1 MKFGVARILG
11 NDLAGMH
18 GDNQTYENLK
28 FTLQHEYLGKDT
40 QVIYFLNRIVDV
52 KKKKELIEL
61 LHRYRQKFVDIP
73 FNYKRFN
80 SMYSQLRY
88 RKLLKEVEK
97 IKLNEW
103 NYREASK
110 KLKRFNLM
118 LINNNGSRNYAFDYM
133 KRLKRYEWIFVLDS
147 NSYFMKEDFEKI
159 KMNLSNINLDLEV
172 AYFPL
177 VRVKR
182 NKDVL
187 EKDLN
192 DEPYFEGQLAF
203 RNNMNIQFNNEI
215 PYGGAPKAELLRVLG
230 IPGPWK
236 DWIDNVRTYGI
247 QDRKRIKCKWKIIPK
262 MIRLSANSKDYGIKN
277 NQVNRVQGLINLI
290 NFILQR
296 KNIVR

>member
-1 MKFGVARILG
+1 
-11 NDLAGMH
+11 
-18 GDNQTYENLK
+18 
-28 FTLQHEYLGKDT
+28 
-40 QVIYFLNRIVDV
+40 
-52 KKKKELIEL
+52 
-61 LHRYRQKFVDIP
+61 
-73 FNYKRFN
+73 
-80 SMYSQLRY
+80 
-88 RKLLKEVEK
+88 
-97 IKLNEW
+97 
-103 NYREASK
+103 
-110 KLKRFNLM
+110 
-118 LINNNGSRNYAFDYM
+118 
-133 KRLKRYEWIFVLDS
+133 
-147 NSYFMKEDFEKI
+147 MKEDFEKI

-203 RNNMNIQFNNEI
+203 KNNMNIQFNNEI

>member
-28 FTLQHEYLGKDT
+28 FTLQHENLGKDT
-40 QVIYFLNRIVDV
+40 QVIYFLNRIVNL
-52 KKKKELIEL
+52 KKKKELIDL
-61 LHRYRQKFVDIP
+61 LHRYRQKFIDIP
-73 FNYKRFN
+73 FNYRKFN
-80 SMYSQLRY
+80 SMYSQLRN

-97 IKLNEW
+97 LKLNEW

-203 RNNMNIQFNNEI
+203 KNNMNIQFNNEI

>member
-73 FNYKRFN
+73 FDYKRFN
-80 SMYSQLRY
+80 SMYSQIRN

-97 IKLNEW
+97 LKLNEW

-110 KLKRFNLM
+110 KLKKYNLM

-159 KMNLSNINLDLEV
+159 KMNLSNINLDLNV

-187 EKDLN
+187 EKDLS
-192 DEPYFEGQLAF
+192 DEPYYEGQLAF

-236 DWIDNVRTYGI
+236 DWLDNVRTYGI
-247 QDRKRIKCKWKIIPK
+247 QDRKKIDCKWKIIPK
-262 MIRLSANSKDYGIKN
+262 MIRLSANSKSYGIKN
-277 NQVNRVQGLINLI
+277 NQINRVQGLINLI